1 MCPDEM
7 AAAAAAAAR
16 TCSRTRR
23 ENQPWWE
30 INLGGAFPVRCIRVH
45 HPDRRTE
52 ATKAGASP
60 FVDVSPFW
68 IMTSAGA
75 IGDAAPEEAKQLAI
89 SSKRVGSH
97 GKVTVWNL
105 GVNHFAAA
113 VRVQAEGVKSLQLA
127 RVEVI
132 KGGGTQQAKDAMQQQ
147 LVARTGPNFL
157 PHHRQHHG
165 TISDASAAQG
175 STATSTTRLVKQN
188 AGGGSSSSINND
200 GGGDDNDNDN
210 GNYNGRGLKTVK
222 SKILRFYHQD
232 RGGGGAADPASAADS
247 SSAAVPSS
255 SESRDEVTTTA
266 AGGLGQIRPQT
277 CSSVVAGASSSS
289 AAGGRCSSTG
299 QKRRRRRRAEGPPGE
314 DVRRLLLRAMVGYDW
329 VDEFNGKDER
339 VRGAFTEQDVVVL
352 EEIFFR
358 CAFGDNTDAR
368 ATATVSDQSLRL
380 DPGDLCGDLRR
391 LQLQVQTNPGGKGKT
406 PMLLAVRESPNLFQ
420 LLSSGV
426 VEALPDALARA
437 EAQLP
442 PAQRPLG
449 LDWTRFLG
457 VMGLCLESVYTGT
470 GLLAASAVARLFEE
484 KTDDKLEFLTRRQ
497 NRLPPRQTVSE
508 ANGRGAQQQKGKY
521 RGFESAPAV
530 VGADGSIGVA
540 EGTPG
545 GATRG
550 ANAGSGTTGSSV
562 AAGSYS
568 AEDTS
573 VREAGSSIGTRD
585 DTLFE
590 AGGSGTSRGSRR
602 REGTPATTT
611 SANGHEGAAAR
622 GPGGPA
628 FGGGGGGGDGDWGDR
643 RKRRGGGAAALKSLL
658 RPQARHEVVRGY
670 GEAVC
675 KRRERQREALKRA
688 PEPDVEPTRAY
699 KPCGLCQAP
708 FPVESLGSTVS
719 LKVLATFLAIAGAPS
734 ERFDRKASGLS
745 ALHRLP
751 LCVFCG
757 QFFDPEFPGGVIPPT
772 RNAAL
777 TRGGERCRLKG
788 DASLSSS
795 TSSLESRPLR
805 SSPSRRAAVEANGLV
820 PFFDDRFPERWSEA
834 PPPSSA
840 PAARTSSPPPPSLS
854 SQSRPFDAS
863 CSSSS
868 ATGQHKGHGSA
879 PYSVAKRRGG
889 GGGGRAG
896 DRQHVGEAMELREIG
911 GLVRHGCSIRDRL
924 AVPP

>member
-1 MCPDEM
+1 
-7 AAAAAAAAR
+7 
-16 TCSRTRR
+16 
-23 ENQPWWE
+23 
-30 INLGGAFPVRCIRVH
+30 
-45 HPDRRTE
+45 
-52 ATKAGASP
+52 
-60 FVDVSPFW
+60 
-68 IMTSAGA
+68 
-75 IGDAAPEEAKQLAI
+75 
-89 SSKRVGSH
+89 
-97 GKVTVWNL
+97 
-105 GVNHFAAA
+105 
-113 VRVQAEGVKSLQLA
+113 
-127 RVEVI
+127 
-132 KGGGTQQAKDAMQQQ
+132 
-147 LVARTGPNFL
+147 
-157 PHHRQHHG
+157 
-165 TISDASAAQG
+165 
-175 STATSTTRLVKQN
+175 
-188 AGGGSSSSINND
+188 
-200 GGGDDNDNDN
+200 
-210 GNYNGRGLKTVK
+210 
-222 SKILRFYHQD
+222 
-232 RGGGGAADPASAADS
+232 
-247 SSAAVPSS
+247 
-255 SESRDEVTTTA
+255 
-266 AGGLGQIRPQT
+266 
-277 CSSVVAGASSSS
+277 
-289 AAGGRCSSTG
+289 
-299 QKRRRRRRAEGPPGE
+299 
-314 DVRRLLLRAMVGYDW
+314 
-329 VDEFNGKDER
+329 
-339 VRGAFTEQDVVVL
+339 
-352 EEIFFR
+352 
-358 CAFGDNTDAR
+358 
-368 ATATVSDQSLRL
+368 DQSLRL

-426 VEALPDALARA
+426 AEALPDALARA

-442 PAQRPLG
+442 QAQRPLG

-457 VMGLCLESVYTGT
+457 VMGLCLESVYSGT

-484 KTDDKLEFLTRRQ
+484 KTDDKLEFLTRRR
-497 NRLPPRQTVSE
+497 NRLPPRET
-508 ANGRGAQQQKGKY
+508 ANEGAQQHKGKY

-530 VGADGSIGVA
+530 AGANGSIGVA

-545 GATRG
+545 GATKG
-550 ANAGSGTTGSSV
+550 AKAGSGTTGSSV

-573 VREAGSSIGTRD
+573 VPEAGSSIGTRD

-590 AGGSGTSRGSRR
+590 AGGSGASRGSRR
-602 REGTPATTT
+602 RDGTPATTT
-611 SANGHEGAAAR
+611 RANGHGGAVASR
-622 GPGGPA
+622 PGGPV
-628 FGGGGGGGDGDWGDR
+628 FGGGGGDADADWGDR

-757 QFFDPEFPGGVIPPT
+757 QFFDPDFPGGVIPPT

-777 TRGGERCRLKG
+777 TRGGGRRRLKG

-795 TSSLESRPLR
+795 TFSLESSLLQ
-805 SSPSRRAAVEANGLV
+805 SSPSLRATVEANGLV

-840 PAARTSSPPPPSLS
+840 PAGRASSPPPSSLS
-854 SQSRPFDAS
+854 SPSRPFDGS

-879 PYSVAKRRGG
+879 PSSVPKRRGG
-889 GGGGRAG
+889 GGGGGGGDGGAG

-911 GLVRHGCSIRDRL
+911 GLVRRGCSIRDRL
-924 AVPP
+924 TVPP

>member
-1 MCPDEM
+1 MCPDEI
-7 AAAAAAAAR
+7 AAAEAAAAR

-23 ENQPWWE
+23 ESQPWWE
-30 INLGGAFPVRCIRVH
+30 IDLGGAFPVRCIRVH

-75 IGDAAPEEAKQLAI
+75 MGDAAPEEAKQLAI

-132 KGGGTQQAKDAMQQQ
+132 KGGGTQQAKDAVQHQ
-147 LVARTGPNFL
+147 LAARTDSNCL
-157 PHHRQHHG
+157 PHRRQHHG
-165 TISDASAAQG
+165 TFSDASAAQG
-175 STATSTTRLVKQN
+175 STATSTTRLAQQN
-188 AGGGSSSSINND
+188 TIGGSSSSSSSNES
-200 GGGDDNDNDN
+200 GGDDNNENDN
-210 GNYNGRGLKTVK
+210 YNYNGRGLKTVK
-222 SKILRFYHQD
+222 SKILRFYNQD
-232 RGGGGAADPASAADS
+232 RGGGSAAEPASVANS

-255 SESRDEVTTTA
+255 SEPMAEVAATT
-266 AGGLGQIRPQT
+266 AGGLGHIRPQS
-277 CSSVVAGASSSS
+277 CAAVAAGARNSSVVGE
-289 AAGGRCSSTG
+289 RCSTTG
-299 QKRRRRRRAEGPPGE
+299 QKRRRRRADGLPGE
-314 DVRRLLLRAMVGYDW
+314 DVRRLLLRAMIGYDW

-368 ATATVSDQSLRL
+368 ATATVPDQSLRL

-426 VEALPDALARA
+426 VEALPDALTRA

-442 PAQRPLG
+442 QSQRPLG

-457 VMGLCLESVYTGT
+457 VLGLCLESVYNGT

-484 KTDDKLEFLTRRQ
+484 KTDDKLEFLTRRR
-497 NRLPPRQTVSE
+497 NRLPSQETVNE
-508 ANGRGAQQQKGKY
+508 GARKHKGKY

-540 EGTPG
+540 EETPG
-545 GATRG
+545 GAMKG
-550 ANAGSGTTGSSV
+550 AKAGSGTTGSSE

-568 AEDTS
+568 AEDRS
-573 VREAGSSIGTRD
+573 VPEAGSSIGTRD
-585 DTLFE
+585 EILFE
-590 AGGSGTSRGSRR
+590 AGGSGTSKGSKM
-602 REGTPATTT
+602 REGSPATTT
-611 SANGHEGAAAR
+611 SANRHGGAVASR
-622 GPGGPA
+622 PGGPV
-628 FGGGGGGGDGDWGDR
+628 FGGGGGGGDADANWGDR

-658 RPQARHEVVRGY
+658 RPQERHEVVRGY

-675 KRRERQREALKRA
+675 KRRERQREALRRA

-757 QFFDPEFPGGVIPPT
+757 QFFDPDFPGGVIPPT
-772 RNAAL
+772 RNAAVA
-777 TRGGERCRLKG
+777 RGGGRRRLKG
-788 DASLSSS
+788 DASLSSL
-795 TSSLESRPLR
+795 TSSLESSLLP
-805 SSPSRRAAVEANGLV
+805 SSPSLRATVEGNGLV

-840 PAARTSSPPPPSLS
+840 PAGRASSPPPSTLS
-854 SQSRPFDAS
+854 SPS
-863 CSSSS
+863 
-868 ATGQHKGHGSA
+868 
-879 PYSVAKRRGG
+879 
-889 GGGGRAG
+889 
-896 DRQHVGEAMELREIG
+896 
-911 GLVRHGCSIRDRL
+911 
-924 AVPP
+924 

>member
-1 MCPDEM
+1 MCPDEI
-7 AAAAAAAAR
+7 AAAVAAAAR

-30 INLGGAFPVRCIRVH
+30 IDLGGAFPVRCIRVH

-132 KGGGTQQAKDAMQQQ
+132 KGGGTQQAKDAMQHQ
-147 LVARTGPNFL
+147 LAARTDSNYL
-157 PHHRQHHG
+157 PHHRQHH
-165 TISDASAAQG
+165 
-175 STATSTTRLVKQN
+175 
-188 AGGGSSSSINND
+188 
-200 GGGDDNDNDN
+200 
-210 GNYNGRGLKTVK
+210 
-222 SKILRFYHQD
+222 
-232 RGGGGAADPASAADS
+232 
-247 SSAAVPSS
+247 AVPSS
-255 SESRDEVTTTA
+255 SEPRAEVAANA
-266 AGGLGQIRPQT
+266 AGGLGHTRPQT
-277 CSSVVAGASSSS
+277 CSAVAAGARSSSVAGE
-289 AAGGRCSSTG
+289 RCSTTG
-299 QKRRRRRRAEGPPGE
+299 QKRRRRQRRREEGLPGE

-352 EEIFFR
+352 E
-358 CAFGDNTDAR
+358 
-368 ATATVSDQSLRL
+368 
-380 DPGDLCGDLRR
+380 
-391 LQLQVQTNPGGKGKT
+391 VQTNPGGKGKT

-442 PAQRPLG
+442 QAHRPLG

-457 VMGLCLESVYTGT
+457 VMGLCLESVYSGT

-484 KTDDKLEFLTRRQ
+484 KTDDKLEFLTRRR
-497 NRLPPRQTVSE
+497 NRLPPRETVNE
-508 ANGRGAQQQKGKY
+508 GAQQHKGKY

-540 EGTPG
+540 EGTPRG
-545 GATRG
+545 PTKGAK
-550 ANAGSGTTGSSV
+550 AGSGTTGSSV

-573 VREAGSSIGTRD
+573 MPEAGSSIGTRD

-590 AGGSGTSRGSRR
+590 AGGSGASRGSRR
-602 REGTPATTT
+602 RDGTPATTT
-611 SANGHEGAAAR
+611 SANGHGGALVSR
-622 GPGGPA
+622 PGGLV
-628 FGGGGGGGDGDWGDR
+628 FGGGGGGDADADADYR

-757 QFFDPEFPGGVIPPT
+757 QFFDPDFPGGVIPPT

-777 TRGGERCRLKG
+777 TRGGGRRRLLG
-788 DASLSSS
+788 DVSFSSS
-795 TSSLESRPLR
+795 TFSLESSLFP
-805 SSPSRRAAVEANGLV
+805 SSPSLRATAEANGLV

-840 PAARTSSPPPPSLS
+840 PAGRASSLPPSSLS
-854 SQSRPFDAS
+854 SPSRHFDGS

-868 ATGQHKGHGSA
+868 ATGQHKGHGST
-879 PYSVAKRRGG
+879 PSSVAKRRGCG
-889 GGGGRAG
+889 GGGGGGGAG

-911 GLVRHGCSIRDRL
+911 GLVRRGCSIRDRL
-924 AVPP
+924 TVPP